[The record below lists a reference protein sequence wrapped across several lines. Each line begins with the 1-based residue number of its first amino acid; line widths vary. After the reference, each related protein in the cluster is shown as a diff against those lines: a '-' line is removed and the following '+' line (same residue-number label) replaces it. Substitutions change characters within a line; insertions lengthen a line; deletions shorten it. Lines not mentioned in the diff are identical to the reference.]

1 MCDSNKTINCEHP
14 EWRPC
19 DGNCS
24 KELIEKCHGS
34 TKEHPCN
41 SEKK

>member
-1 MCDSNKTINCEHP
+1 MSENNKKIDCEHP
-14 EWRPC
+14 DRRPV
-19 DGNCS
+19 DGKCS

-34 TKEHPCN
+34 TKEHPCK